1 MSNLSLPLLASLT
14 PKSTTPLIRQTLI
27 QCHAEYILRRFLL
40 RHVLPHLSSRRNRS
54 KNGTGTGAAE
64 TAVSAAV
71 QTSILTD
78 NDGSYTFKKR
88 RTAPTAQSHFLLQG
102 LLSDNGTIRKRVSLM
117 ILSAVRDME
126 EEKEKHPDQEPIEL
140 SPTKLNYKAMLQ
152 QVLWDIIR
160 DEMDEFLEYGRD
172 GGGGGGGPALI
183 PMFGILS
190 HFVCDDTDG
199 IQVLD
204 YLQNSKDMELFQSF
218 KTAAKNGGGTS
229 AGTEAASKN
238 SDKTKAQDCTNA
250 AAPAAPTPAPGHIK
264 SPDMA
269 LLRFIVQGQ
278 GLKWISSTI
287 LRLLALLL
295 YQDGNRL
302 AITSSQPSSAPESP
316 RHPESTSSK
325 SKDMDVDDDDDEE
338 ESTKPMSSILPFPSP
353 SVSKPRHYFNTSG
366 RPTGYEAGG
375 PVVLSEEALSQSI
388 QIRLTLLVDL
398 LMRVSYYSN
407 LQGLSYPEGFME
419 EIYKSKER
427 NINDFNKEDIPRKP
441 RRRMLDGAR
450 LASRSDSL
458 GSFLA
463 STLASV
469 SSRRSVSEAYTSSR
483 GNNTGDSTNMSSTK
497 GDSSQSTGTSL
508 TKLQELVEQTRVKG
522 RREVLSKVYHLLW
535 SSLDPCI
542 HAGSDRIGSK
552 DVHHSYSALSPL
564 ACLIAAHK
572 VLQCGYAKAVATTQR
587 DSSPVVHL
595 SSQGN
600 VIISSSPVTSNAGV
614 VSNLSDEGPNSCH
627 DYPLLPSAVK
637 GMERIIGILEKLVDP
652 EGSVIIHA
660 ATYPKPIKKNK
671 GNSDSSKSGGV
682 SSDDTTGRNSFTRIR
697 KKKRS
702 KSFSSQ
708 VQELMQAKKR
718 RRTSSGSKR
727 GESDQPSP
735 PSSDLA
741 SATQAILRASSVGDR
756 VSALTSVAS
765 AALCSEKDG
774 DKDGDD
780 DMDHDAGLEE
790 AMTRSLAETISLFE
804 RSSERNEVNFDTD
817 AVDVDMKDVESAP
830 IEEEHEDGECHEHEE
845 ADNDD
850 EDENENENVEQESEE
865 VRADEEEH
873 DIEGDD
879 EEVDI
884 AEEDDEEID
893 SDEDKEFESMVV
905 DDVMGVEDI
914 LVDDGCNQ
922 CDEDLLFMQSARS
935 VRRGRGRTRPIR
947 TASTNSMGGSGPVP
961 SAIESVDEN
970 VKDSRRKAYIRAG
983 IEVLQ
988 AQHPPTHHSQIQAPS
1003 LQEQNGPIT
1012 CPKLIVEPPILTP
1025 AAEQSLIQSICDI
1038 VKPPAKPLD
1047 LEVLMR
1053 RAPTQEEF
1061 FRGNISTNPLPI
1073 SELKVEASGEDVEP
1087 CIKDLRQ
1094 HIAKE
1099 CHMADSAEL
1108 IEILVAN
1115 KILDLKLK
1123 LRVVFQMIWKTHLM
1137 ENGSSMSEAGFRN
1150 FMSSEGGSLSRER
1163 VNEETPV
1170 SDLPPMIVTYRLA
1183 GIDGEATEDKVEEGD
1198 LVDPEAPPD
1207 INTSSE
1213 EYERQ
1218 MEKEFGITRM
1228 ITKGRGVGILLRST
1242 ESHIAGIL
1250 QRIRRD
1256 DVGRTIKSPG
1266 KGIVLRKNASR
1277 TIFLKSPPCPAIT
1290 LLKHCVK
1297 ITENR
1302 KKLVKAK
1309 APTLLLCMLLD
1320 VLNSIDDS
1328 PPTSKQNPISSKK
1341 IIATSPSGGPHNRQ
1355 NPIGNNPTADALQE
1369 LIEILSSDIC
1379 GNSEKERKS
1388 DDSMSNEMSEID
1400 ESEVSSEG
1408 DDWGESALLM
1418 TLTSLRNTSLSPH
1431 LRKVIAK
1438 LLPFLTYGQTLQSK
1452 ALSAQFVSYVDIEKL
1467 GDYDSDGQQ
1476 SEGKEIEVLM
1486 DTFVQAA
1493 IHLPPDAVCD
1503 SLRVEIVKQG
1513 FLKSVIRFILRDI
1526 PLRPPPWSPA
1536 LFEKGETN
1544 DKDIGIREWRGY
1556 YERRG
1561 LQVAFRILS
1570 GLCKGHAFTQSAIA
1584 TAQHEDGSTEISLL
1598 CLCHW
1603 IESTS
1608 DNSTDEVS
1616 THGLGIL
1623 AETLLDDV
1631 AENNKETQNIVS
1643 SLRKNTRDRKKQLA
1657 EERRNKALG
1666 DIAFGSLSGK
1676 GKNMVSK
1683 DGKPVKESLFAAL
1696 TNALSGKKK
1705 ASDKAESEKPAW
1717 LLEMEEMEDETG
1729 ITCSICQEGR
1739 TLQPSELL
1747 GLYSYVKKVSI
1758 PSNKGGSRPSTDGT
1772 LLFFSLPSCLPSSL
1786 RDSEVCE
1793 KWFKPARSAADALKG
1808 TSYGAALS
1816 ITSSEGSARPSYY
1829 LTTVTAGNA
1838 IHINCHS
1845 KAKIA
1850 DKNHPKAP
1858 KSEWEGATLRNS
1870 RVNCNIIMPLVSP
1883 KNSNVSV
1890 MSVES
1895 AFSTYQNNLANML
1908 GSKPKSMLWTALHDV
1923 RLLLLRMAYGES
1935 LSIDSGGGSLS
1946 SNSALIYHIL
1956 FMADM
1961 FARDAE
1967 HDAPETVQHARQLSS
1982 AFLAASAILE
1992 ASDHRDNEGKKKM
2005 RKYFVDSAPLAA
2017 ICCILFFN
2025 TTNEDAFASMKLS
2038 ETSSEEEVHVPA
2050 PKRRWEL
2057 YKDIFLSGLIQYAG
2071 RRYALGITGSGCESS
2086 RGGSNSKRLRSSSF
2100 TEWDDAGTASSTLSM
2115 RRLLLKRSHS
2125 NMSLDDYAKALRP
2138 MITLYA
2144 ILDQLSKEFAPRM
2157 DDEGIDDCAQ
2167 RLVTAIETC
2176 LGAENIQVLMEK
2188 AKVNMETSKILEEIA
2203 TGIKTV

>member
-14 PKSTTPLIRQTLI
+14 PKSTTPLIRQTLV
-27 QCHAEYILRRFLL
+27 QCHAEYILRRFLV
-40 RHVLPHLSSRRNRS
+40 RHVLPHLARKRAS
-54 KNGTGTGAAE
+54 KKEDTKADDVPAPAA
-64 TAVSAAV
+64 AAV
-71 QTSILTD
+71 ESLITNSAGI
-78 NDGSYTFKKR
+78 KR
-88 RTAPTAQSHFLLQG
+88 AAPTAQSHFLLQG
-102 LLSDNGTIRKRVSLM
+102 LLSDNATIRKRVSLM
-117 ILSAVRDME
+117 LLNAVHDDTDTNEAQASDLKKGE
-126 EEKEKHPDQEPIEL
+126 EPPQEPPN
-140 SPTKLNYKAMLQ
+140 SRNKLNYKAMLQ
-152 QVLWDIIR
+152 QVLWDVIR
-160 DEMDEFLEYGRD
+160 DEMEAFLHHGRD
-172 GGGGGGGPALI
+172 SGGGGGGPALI

-204 YLQNSKDMELFQSF
+204 YLQKSQDKELFQ
-218 KTAAKNGGGTS
+218 TYEAAQAATKDE
-229 AGTEAASKN
+229 TEKASKN
-238 SDKTKAQDCTNA
+238 SDKTKTPRAQDCTS
-250 AAPAAPTPAPGHIK
+250 AAPGSDIK
-264 SPDMA
+264 SPDLA

-278 GLKWISSTI
+278 GLKWISCTI

-295 YQDGNRL
+295 HQDGNRL
-302 AITSSQPSSAPESP
+302 TYNSAPSSAPESP
-316 RHPESTSSK
+316 RHPDSTRK
-325 SKDMDVDDDDDEE
+325 TKDMDVDNDDEDDNDDDEHAN
-338 ESTKPMSSILPFPSP
+338 PLSSILPLSSP
-353 SVSKPRHYFNTSG
+353 SVFKPRHYFNPSG

-407 LQGLSYPEGFME
+407 LQGINYPKGFME
-419 EIYKSKER
+419 EIYKSKEQET
-427 NINDFNKEDIPRKP
+427 NESIKQEIPRKQK
-441 RRRMLDGAR
+441 RRMLDGAR
-450 LASRSDSL
+450 LTSRSDSL

-469 SSRRSVSEAYTSSR
+469 SSRNRSVSEAFSSSR
-483 GNNTGDSTNMSSTK
+483 GNNGGETTSIPSGK
-497 GDSSQSTGTSL
+497 GDSSQLTGTSL
-508 TKLQELVEQTRVKG
+508 VKLQELVEQTRVKG

-535 SSLDPCI
+535 SSIDPCI
-542 HAGSDRIGSK
+542 HAGADRIGSK
-552 DVHHSYSALSPL
+552 DMQHSYSALSPL

-572 VLQCGYAKAVATTQR
+572 VLQCGYAKALATTQR
-587 DSSPVVHL
+587 ESSPVVHL
-595 SSQGN
+595 SSGGN
-600 VIISSSPVTSNAGV
+600 VIISSSPVTSNSGG

-627 DYPLLPSAVK
+627 DYPLLPSSVK

-660 ATYPKPIKKNK
+660 ATYPKPTKKSK
-671 GNSDSSKSGGV
+671 GSSGSSKGGGG
-682 SSDDTTGRNSFTRIR
+682 SSDDGAGRNSFARIR

-702 KSFSSQ
+702 KSFSTQ

-727 GESDQPSP
+727 GESDP

-741 SATQAILRASSVGDR
+741 SATQAILRASTVGDR
-756 VSALTSVAS
+756 VNALTSAAS

-780 DMDHDAGLEE
+780 EMDHDAGLEE

-804 RSSERNEVNFDTD
+804 RSTERNEVNFDTD
-817 AVDVDMKDVESAP
+817 AVDVDMKDIENAP
-830 IEEEHEDGECHEHEE
+830 NEEEHEDGECHEHEE
-845 ADNDD
+845 ADNDEDD
-850 EDENENENVEQESEE
+850 EEEEENVEEQENEE
-865 VRADEEEH
+865 EHADEEEH

-879 EEVDI
+879 EEVEV

-893 SDEDKEFESMVV
+893 SDEDNKEFESMVV

-914 LVDDGCNQ
+914 LVDDGGNQ
-922 CDEDLLFMQSARS
+922 CDEDMLFMQR
-935 VRRGRGRTRPIR
+935 VRRGRRHTRPIR
-947 TASTNSMGGSGPVP
+947 AVSTNAMGGSGSGP
-961 SAIESVDEN
+961 SATEGVDEN
-970 VKDSRRKAYIRAG
+970 IKDSRRKAYIRAG
-983 IEVLQ
+983 IEVLE
-988 AQHPPTHHSQIQAPS
+988 AQHPLTHQSQIQAQFS
-1003 LQEQNGPIT
+1003 REQTDPTACQTPI
-1012 CPKLIVEPPILTP
+1012 VDPPLLTP
-1025 AAEQSLIQSICDI
+1025 AAEQSLIQSICEI

-1073 SELKVEASGEDVEP
+1073 SELKVEASGEDAEP

-1123 LRVVFQMIWKTHLM
+1123 LRVVFQMVWKTHLM
-1137 ENGSSMSEAGFRN
+1137 ENGSSMSESGFRH

-1170 SDLPPMIVTYRLA
+1170 SELPPMIVTYRLA
-1183 GIDGEATEDKVEEGD
+1183 GIDGEATEDIVEEGD
-1198 LVDPEAPPD
+1198 VVDPEAPPD

-1218 MEKEFGITRM
+1218 MEKEYGITRM
-1228 ITKGRGVGILLRST
+1228 ITKGRGVGILLRSIQA
-1242 ESHIAGIL
+1242 HIAGIL

-1256 DVGRTIKSPG
+1256 DVGRATKSLG
-1266 KGIVLRKNASR
+1266 KIMVMRKNPSR
-1277 TIFLKSPPCPAIT
+1277 AIFLKSPPCPAIT
-1290 LLKHCVK
+1290 LLKYCVK
-1297 ITENR
+1297 ITDNR
-1302 KKLVKAK
+1302 KKLVNAK
-1309 APTLLLCMLLD
+1309 APTLLLSMLLD

-1328 PPTSKQNPISSKK
+1328 LPSIKKNSSQSEE
-1341 IIATSPSGGPHNRQ
+1341 IIAPSPNSGPRNRQ
-1355 NPIGNNPTADALQE
+1355 DPIGNNPTADALQE

-1379 GNSEKERKS
+1379 GNSEKI
-1388 DDSMSNEMSEID
+1388 SNMNEID
-1400 ESEVSSEG
+1400 ESEVSSE
-1408 DDWGESALLM
+1408 DNDWGGSALPL

-1431 LRKVIAK
+1431 LRMVIAK
-1438 LLPFLTYGQTLQSK
+1438 LLPFLTYGQTAQSK
-1452 ALSAQFVSYVDIEKL
+1452 ALASQFVSYVDIDKL
-1467 GDYDSDGQQ
+1467 GDYDSNSQQ
-1476 SEGKEIEVLM
+1476 SEGNDIAVLM
-1486 DTFVQAA
+1486 DTFVQTA

-1503 SLRVEIVKQG
+1503 SLRVEIVEQG
-1513 FLKSVIRFILRDI
+1513 FLNSVIRFILRDI
-1526 PLRPPPWSPA
+1526 PSRPPPWSPA

-1544 DKDIGIREWRGY
+1544 DKDLGVREWRAY
-1556 YERRG
+1556 YERCG
-1561 LQVAFRILS
+1561 LQIAFRILS
-1570 GLCKGHAFTQSAIA
+1570 GLCKGHAFTQCAIA
-1584 TAQHEDGSTEISLL
+1584 KANHEDISTSVSLL
-1598 CLCHW
+1598 CSCHW

-1616 THGLGIL
+1616 TNGLGIL

-1631 AENNKETQNIVS
+1631 AEDNEETQKLVS

-1666 DIAFGSLSGK
+1666 DIAFSSLSGK
-1676 GKNMVSK
+1676 AKIAAAK
-1683 DGKPVKESLFAAL
+1683 DGKEPKESLFAAL

-1705 ASDKAESEKPAW
+1705 PSDKAESEKPAW
-1717 LLEMEEMEDETG
+1717 LREMEEMEDETG

-1739 TLQPSELL
+1739 TLMPSELL

-1758 PSNKGGSRPSTDGT
+1758 PSNKGGSRPSVDGT
-1772 LLFFSLPSCLPSSL
+1772 LLFFSLPSCLPASL

-1816 ITSSEGSARPSYY
+1816 ISSSEGSSRTSCYI
-1829 LTTVTAGNA
+1829 TTVTAGNP
-1838 IHINCHS
+1838 IHISCHS

-1850 DKNHPKAP
+1850 DRNHPKAP

-1883 KNSNVSV
+1883 KNSSVSV

-1923 RLLLLRMAYGES
+1923 RLLLLRVSHGES
-1935 LSIDSGGGSLS
+1935 LSIDCGGGSLS
-1946 SNSALIYHIL
+1946 SNSALVYYIL

-1967 HDAPETVQHARQLSS
+1967 HDAPETVHHARQLSS

-2005 RKYFVDSAPLAA
+2005 RKYFADSAPLAA
-2017 ICCILFFN
+2017 ISCILFFN
-2025 TTNEDAFASMKLS
+2025 TMNEDAFASTKPS
-2038 ETSSEEEVHVPA
+2038 GASGEEDIHVPA

-2057 YKDIFLSGLIQYAG
+2057 YKDIFLSGLIQCAG
-2071 RRYALGITGSGCESS
+2071 RRHALGITGSGCESS
-2086 RGGSNSKRLRSSSF
+2086 RGSSGKRLRSSSF
-2100 TEWDDAGTASSTLSM
+2100 TEWDDAGTTTSALSM

-2125 NMSLDDYAKALRP
+2125 NMSIDDYAKALRP

-2144 ILDQLSKEFAPRM
+2144 ILDQLSKEFAPNM
-2157 DDEGIDDCAQ
+2157 DDEAMDECAQ
-2167 RLVTAIETC
+2167 RLVTAVETC

-2188 AKVNMETSKILEEIA
+2188 AKINMETSKILEEIV